1 MAVQHDAV
9 LAAPLPRSKSN
20 EAGRSLFSP
29 VVDFF
34 LLGGGSIIIFA
45 ILAATVPVET
55 GHGTLIT
62 LSLLLAHVINHP
74 HFAHSYQIFY
84 RDFGAKIRG
93 RGYPNELRV
102 RYVAAGIVVPI
113 ILALLTCVGIASGHG
128 RVLGLAANVMYFFVG
143 WHYVKQGYGMLMLDA
158 ALKKRFFE
166 ADEKSL
172 LLVNAYVTWIC
183 HWALANV
190 VLNRGDFWGLRAY
203 TIDIPMPL
211 LLGAIGAAALTTIAT
226 AVTLVR
232 KAAVKKKPVPVNGL
246 TAYVVSIYIWTFAAF
261 YPIVG
266 ALTSVFH
273 SLQYLAVVWRYRLNS
288 ESSRPDAS
296 ETPLTGRLGAV
307 LPKKM
312 GLRFMGF
319 IALGTVL
326 GYVGFWAIPKFLNA
340 VVPYDRAEFGPT
352 LFLFV
357 FWIFINVHH
366 YFLDNVMWRRGN
378 PDVQK
383 HLFA

>member
-1 MAVQHDAV
+1 MAIQHDAI
-9 LAAPLPRSKSN
+9 LAAPLPTSRN
-20 EAGRSLFSP
+20 NAAARSLFSP

-34 LLGGGSIIIFA
+34 LLGGGSIIVFA
-45 ILAATVPVET
+45 ILAATVPVES
-55 GHGTLIT
+55 GHGTLIA

-93 RGYPNELRV
+93 RGYSNELRV
-102 RYVAAGIVVPI
+102 RYVAAGIVVPV
-113 ILALLTCVGIASGHG
+113 ILLLLTIAGIANGDA
-128 RVLGLAANVMYFFVG
+128 RVLGLGANIMYFFVG

-158 ALKKRFFE
+158 ALKKRYFE

-172 LLVNAYVTWIC
+172 LLANAYVTWIC
-183 HWALANV
+183 HWALVNA
-190 VLNRGDFWGLRAY
+190 VLHRGDFWGLRAY
-203 TIDIPMPL
+203 AIDIPMPL
-211 LLGAIGAAALTTIAT
+211 LLGAIGAAALTTTAT
-226 AVTLVR
+226 IVMLVR
-232 KAAVKKKPVPVNGL
+232 KAAVKKKPLPVNGL
-246 TAYVVSIYIWTFAAF
+246 TAYGVSIYIWTFAAL

-288 ESSRPDAS
+288 ESTRPDAH
-296 ETPLTGRLGAV
+296 ETPLSGRAGAI
-307 LPKKM
+307 LPKNRSM
-312 GLRFMGF
+312 RFMGF

-326 GYVGFWAIPKFLNA
+326 GYGAFWAIPKFLNA

-383 HLFA
+383 HLFS